1 MEQSQKKI
9 DKLMDKAMKKAESL
23 DAKLEDMLDVLK
35 VAITWEKVKNGLN
48 EDDEGSFFNTQE
60 PKGKPL
66 KDSNFEDYENE

>member
-1 MEQSQKKI
+1 METSQRKI
-9 DKLMDKAMKKAESL
+9 DALLGKAMKKAESI

-48 EDDEGSFFNTQE
+48 EDEEGSFFNTQE

-66 KDSNFEDYENE
+66 KESTYEDEENE